1 MGRRLEGRSN
11 KPRKI
16 QLWIKL
22 FYIIILLC
30 FHMISICDR
39 ILIFQ
44 KSEQLWPSSAW
55 VNSESHGGED
65 VAVYA
70 EGPWVGSFFE

>member
-1 MGRRLEGRSN
+1 
-11 KPRKI
+11 
-16 QLWIKL
+16 
-22 FYIIILLC
+22 
-30 FHMISICDR
+30 MISICDR
-39 ILIFQ
+39 LLISR

-70 EGPWVGSFFE
+70 EGPWVGSFFLTSSTRSSRLNWRF

>member
-1 MGRRLEGRSN
+1 
-11 KPRKI
+11 
-16 QLWIKL
+16 
-22 FYIIILLC
+22 
-30 FHMISICDR
+30 MISICDR